1 MKRKEFLG
9 RLIGEISSFILEGNP
24 LRMVI
29 SLHQEPDGAH
39 LSVFDDRRRDEKELE
54 RIRQALNPKAKRPE
68 MADYYGLMAGHD
80 APWDARLKLVGWQIK
95 KATVGNTDSGLQIDL
110 WLGGDAFNPTDF
122 AM

>member
-54 RIRQALNPKAKRPE
+54 RIRQALNP
-68 MADYYGLMAGHD
+68 GQTAGWPIIT
-80 APWDARLKLVGWQIK
+80 A
-95 KATVGNTDSGLQIDL
+95 
-110 WLGGDAFNPTDF
+110 
-122 AM
+122 